1 MAEGKGKKPARR
13 RWWLWAL
20 TSVVLALLL
29 KLFTFTLD
37 QSQFAVVTRLGR
49 PIRVVRLAGL
59 HLKLPV
65 DSVIRFDRRLQL
77 YDPPPAEYLTHDK
90 KNLVLDVFVCWRVAD
105 PKRFL
110 EAVRDKLGA
119 ELRLHDIMA
128 SELAAATGKYTLPSL
143 LTVEREK
150 HKLPELCRKVSE
162 RCRRAALPF
171 GIEVVEVRIKR
182 LLFPEQN
189 KQAVFARMRA
199 ERQRMAKKYRAEG
212 MEMATKI
219 RAEAEAEATRI
230 LAEAQREAERIKGR
244 AEAEAAKIY
253 AAAYNADPEFY
264 RFMRTLEAYKKA
276 LDEKTLVVLSADSEF
291 LRLLAEGAGS
301 ARFKA
306 GGGG

>member
-1 MAEGKGKKPARR
+1 MGGSKGKGATVR

-20 TSVVLALLL
+20 SPLLLALLL

-49 PIRVVRLAGL
+49 PIRVVRLPGL

-90 KNLVLDVFVCWRVAD
+90 KNLVLDAFVCWRVAD

-110 EAVRDKLGA
+110 EAVRDRLGA

-143 LTVEREK
+143 LTVERGK

-162 RCRRAALPF
+162 RCRREALPL

-199 ERQRMAKKYRAEG
+199 ERQRMAKKYRAE
-212 MEMATKI
+212 
-219 RAEAEAEATRI
+219 ATRI

-264 RFMRTLEAYKKA
+264 KFMRTLEAYRRA
-276 LDEKTLVVLSADSEF
+276 LDERTLLVLSADSEF
-291 LRLLAEGAGS
+291 LRMLAKEAKRGKAEGGD
-301 ARFKA
+301 
-306 GGGG
+306 